1 MNNEVRFNI
10 KLNIDGK
17 DKLVTVTTAVDNLKH
32 VVSSVN
38 EAAKDLEKD
47 LINTNQITEAWNN
60 VTNALQQFSG
70 TLNSLTAESRSFGGA
85 MAAAN
90 TMAGKGGDD
99 FAHLKEQVAG
109 LSHVV
114 PVARDELANGLYQVI
129 SNGVPEDNWISY
141 LKQSAEAS
149 VGGIADLGE
158 VVKVTSTVIKNYGL
172 EWSDA
177 GAIQDKIQLTAKNGV
192 TSFEQMAQALPR
204 VTANA
209 ATLGVSIDELMA
221 SFATLTGVSG
231 NTAEVSTQL
240 AAIFTA
246 LINPSSEATE
256 MAQQMGIQF
265 DAAAIKAAG
274 GMQQFL
280 VSLNDSVKQFST
292 SSGMLEQEIYGK
304 LFGSAESL
312 RAITPLV
319 GNLADAFQKNVEGMA
334 DSAGTI
340 KDAFGSMGSTGSAQL
355 QLLQNKLAAF
365 SDFATTVFGPILP
378 ALNIAA
384 QVSLTATSVMSLCR
398 SFSALGIT
406 TKAASFLMQA
416 FGPIVQVCSATMRGA
431 AVSATTLKL
440 AIKGLMISTGV
451 GIAIVALTEAIS
463 AFMAKSDAAKLSAE
477 DMADG
482 IKSTGDAADDVKEAY
497 DSSLKSTYS
506 DLMEKYEKLKAGW
519 KSLSTEQQKTAWIK
533 QNQSAFHDLRLK
545 IDDVADAENIFN
557 KKTNAVV
564 DAFKQRAMAAAY
576 AAKLTALYQKQIALL
591 DKKQKTTK
599 DIADDA
605 KRGGRNAKEGDLI
618 PEGWRNERYGKVG
631 NDGIW
636 RFSKVGAERYSG
648 TNTTGN
654 KQVGGIDKELNSINR
669 QIDDTQKQL
678 SGRLKSAS
686 NFITADTPQRSTI
699 STNTT
704 PSPKTDN
711 TPKTHL
717 EELQSQLKKAQD
729 ELGNATT
736 IEAKIKADAKV
747 KDIQGE
753 IDEATKGKVTIGA
766 QVDSSYIVQG
776 SDADKRLSRN
786 NAQQRID
793 RIKQDYDI
801 GIVTDKTDAQR
812 DIDDINKQLTEMGL
826 KPIEVHWETHTEELQ
841 RQLQDAQREFDNA
854 TTIEAKLKASAK
866 LADLQ
871 AQIDTETK
879 GRLTIAADVEPSYIE
894 QGSIADKRQS
904 YSNAQTKASRIQQD
918 FEIGI
923 IGKDEAEKQ
932 IEDLNNQLSKLG
944 KSVKPI
950 KLDPSSMVKTDGFSK
965 VMGDIK
971 EGWGD
976 IQGVGGGIQSIT
988 DALDG
993 NKNAWQ
999 ALSGVI
1005 NGFISV
1011 AEGIQGIVQFVNMLT
1026 TATQAKSAAT
1036 TADTAVT
1043 AANTAVTTTN
1053 TAAKAGEAITNVT
1066 ASGAK
1071 LPFPANIAA
1080 IAAGVAAVVAALAM
1094 ISGAFADG
1102 GVVGGNS
1109 PSGDKLL
1116 ARVNSGEMILNAAQQ
1131 ARLFAIADGTA
1142 AYGAS
1147 AQIAANFAQG
1157 VALPSVSVQTDRL
1170 LGIMADGGGNQPK
1183 TVEWRLRGRD
1193 IVASIANETRSNR
1206 KRSNIRI
1213 K

>member
-1 MNNEVRFNI
+1 M
-10 KLNIDGK
+10 GK
-17 DKLVTVTTAVDNLKH
+17 TISVSFEITDK
-32 VVSSVN
+32 
-38 EAAKDLEKD
+38 
-47 LINTNQITEAWNN
+47 
-60 VTNALQQFSG
+60 G
-70 TLNSLTAESRSFGGA
+70 TFR
-85 MAAAN
+85 
-90 TMAGKGGDD
+90 
-99 FAHLKEQVAG
+99 
-109 LSHVV
+109 
-114 PVARDELANGLYQVI
+114 
-129 SNGVPEDNWISY
+129 
-141 LKQSAEAS
+141 
-149 VGGIADLGE
+149 
-158 VVKVTSTVIKNYGL
+158 KVTADAEELGRAVRDVQDEAQNARRAVIK
-172 EWSDA
+172 W
-177 GAIQDKIQLTAKNGV
+177 
-192 TSFEQMAQALPR
+192 
-204 VTANA
+204 
-209 ATLGVSIDELMA
+209 
-221 SFATLTGVSG
+221 
-231 NTAEVSTQL
+231 AEVSQAFGVMQDAISELQGVMADLTSAYQVQLVAETQL
-240 AAIFTA
+240 DTIMRQRMDANDQMIQSVKD
-246 LINPSSEATE
+246 LCSEQQKLGVIGDE
-256 MAQQMGIQF
+256 VQLSGAQQMATF
-265 DAAAIKAAG
+265 
-274 GMQQFL
+274 
-280 VSLNDSVKQFST
+280 
-292 SSGMLEQEIYGK
+292 
-304 LFGSAESL
+304 
-312 RAITPLV
+312 
-319 GNLADAFQKNVEGMA
+319 
-334 DSAGTI
+334 
-340 KDAFGSMGSTGSAQL
+340 
-355 QLLQNKLAAF
+355 LQNKQSLDVLIPAMNNLVAQQNGLNATNQDAVSIGNMMGKAMQGQVEVLQRVGITFNDSQKEVLQFGNESERAAM
-365 SDFATTVFGPILP
+365 L
-378 ALNIAA
+378 A
-384 QVSLTATSVMSLCR
+384 QVITDNVGNMNAELAKTDAGKQKQLENNLGDIKEELGAVMQKYSQL
-398 SFSALGIT
+398 IT
-406 TKAASFLMQA
+406 TLSQVTIVIGGFAKLYTTIRSVATAFGLGKVAASSYH
-416 FGPIVQVCSATMRGA
+416 VVCTTLSGASLRLNAIIKVCGATMRGT

-440 AIKGLMISTGV
+440 AIQGLIASTGV
-451 GIAIVALTEAIS
+451 GIAIVALTEAVS
-463 AFMAKSDAAKLSAE
+463 AFMAKSDAAKSSAE
-477 DMADG
+477 DMADS

-533 QNQSAFHDLRLK
+533 QNQGAFHDLRLK
-545 IDDVADAENIFN
+545 INDVTEAENIFN
-557 KKTNAVV
+557 KKTDAVV

-648 TNTTGN
+648 ANTTGN
-654 KQVGGIDKELNSINR
+654 KQIGGIDNELNSINR

-678 SGRLKSAS
+678 KGRLKSAG
-686 NFITADTPQRSTI
+686 NFIAADTPRTST
-699 STNTT
+699 TPTKTT

-711 TPKTHL
+711 TPKTHI
-717 EELQSQLKKAQD
+717 EKLQDQLKKAQN

-736 IEAKIKADAKV
+736 IDAKIKADAKV

-812 DIDDINKQLTEMGL
+812 DIDDINKQLTEMGM

-950 KLDPSSMVKTDGFSK
+950 KLDINSK
-965 VMGDIK
+965 DIAK
-971 EGWGD
+971 
-976 IQGVGGGIQSIT
+976 IQSLFNIDVT
-988 DALDG
+988 
-993 NKNAWQ
+993 N
-999 ALSGVI
+999 
-1005 NGFISV
+1005 FESV
-1011 AEGIQGIVQFVNMLT
+1011 KGAFTSIQGIVDPTAKGLAAAGASCEMLGS
-1026 TATQAKSAAT
+1026 AMQQLGSDSAAG
-1036 TADTAVT
+1036 
-1043 AANTAVTTTN
+1043 
-1053 TAAKAGEAITNVT
+1053 KAGMIM
-1066 ASGAK
+1066 
-1071 LPFPANIAA
+1071 AA
-1080 IAAGVAAVVAALAM
+1080 IGQIVLSFAQALSSCKTWVDWLAFGISGTAQM
-1094 ISGAFADG
+1094 ISLIATVSKFATG
-1102 GVVGGNS
+1102 GIVGGNQK
-1109 PSGDKLL
+1109 SGDNVLV
-1116 ARVNSGEMILNAAQQ
+1116 RVNSGEMILNAAQQ

-1170 LGIMADGGGNQPK
+1170 QGIMADGGGNQPK